1 MAQTIAAQRGT
12 TTNAGDGTTKTTLFT
27 QSSGIATRVIL
38 NGVSAQSAGGTSA
51 TFRISLVINVNGSG
65 SFIPVAI
72 RGNASA
78 GRSVYGI
85 SMMPDSK
92 TGEAVQS
99 LGGSAGAYQ
108 PSRWVP
114 ATVSQPVYFG
124 TEIQNNRWEWFGPVG
139 SYSDAL
145 NNSIDYVPSQFWMN
159 SGDTLSIITFN
170 TNNRSADVVYSFT
183 TITES

>member
-12 TTNAGDGTTKTTLFT
+12 TTNASDGFTKTTLFT
-27 QSSGIATRVIL
+27 QSTGTATRVIL

-72 RGNASA
+72 KGNGSA
-78 GRSVYGI
+78 GRSVYGL
-85 SMMPDSK
+85 SMMPDSRN
-92 TGEAVQS
+92 EAMTSV
-99 LGGSAGAYQ
+99 GGSAGSFY
-108 PSRWVP
+108 PNRWIP

-124 TEIQNNRWEWFGPVG
+124 TEIQNNRWEWFGPNG
-139 SYSDAL
+139 SYSTAV
-145 NNSIDYVPSQFWMN
+145 NEGIDYVPSQFWMN

-170 TNNRSADVVYSFT
+170 TNSRSADVVYSFT